1 MAEDA
6 GSIEYTVDVKTQAS
20 IDAAKKAS
28 DSIDGM
34 ESSMNQSDKTATKL
48 SGKMKGLAVAV
59 GVANKNINA
68 QAKGLGFLKSALGG
82 VVALLGTKAI
92 IDMADQYT
100 EAASRIREVAADTEE
115 YELIQRRLLETANK
129 TYRPLQEAQ
138 EVYIRTSKAIKDL
151 GYNTS
156 QALDITDSFS
166 FLLVTNAASAERAG
180 SAINGYSKAI
190 QTGKID
196 SQTWQSILAA
206 MPTVVADIANATG
219 ETESRIRE
227 LGITG
232 KLSLEAL
239 NEALLRSRDTNQE
252 LADAMDT
259 TVGDAVVALKNS
271 LQVFI
276 AEVNNSSGATN
287 SLVTVIETLALKLQD
302 PSTIAAAQELAAGV
316 AGAFLKLI
324 EVMEKTT
331 KVAGFL
337 GESLAAAIHGP
348 ELDDI
353 VRMTD
358 KISELEE
365 QARLVNNELSKTR
378 VMRINPFKSDAEYNA
393 ELNKIISDIELY
405 KNAIDEAQKSEVR
418 AAKARNEAALEN
430 EKNAAKQEEIAKKQL
445 ALVKAESTAQEEAR
459 LAEKERLKQKREA
472 EKLAEKLLKAEQ
484 DNIKVLDDLKEAIYQ
499 TTLNADQLAQ
509 RQAELMLNE
518 YATPEQKKQVQ
529 EMALELKKLNAQQEL
544 AAKVKDA
551 GGVGSYV
558 RGDVQ
563 PISGGVFDDGTQRY
577 DDEAQKQTDFYAS
590 QVARLIDAREQ
601 ELLLESEYDAQL
613 EQLHKAHTD
622 RMSEIDAARL
632 NAQLSMW
639 GGGFNQMAAD
649 LQSFA
654 DAFGIQNKKMFAVM
668 KAAAV
673 AGAIIDTYKAATSAY
688 TSLAGIPY
696 VGPALGAAAAAA
708 AVAAGMGRVAQIK
721 AQNISGGRR
730 SGGVVSSGQF
740 YKVNEGGRPEIFQG
754 ADGSQYMMPT
764 QNGDVIS
771 NQNAQKGGGVN
782 VGVVVNL
789 NEDKSRAGQV
799 NQSTDDQERTVIDI
813 FVSDIMGD
821 GRSAS
826 VIQNKW
832 GLSPQGI

>member
-1 MAEDA
+1 MAEDVGA
-6 GSIEYTVDVKTQAS
+6 IEYTVDVKTQAS
-20 IDAAKKAS
+20 IDAAKKIN
-28 DSIDGM
+28 DSLDGM
-34 ESSMNQSDKTATKL
+34 ESGMKRSDESAGKL
-48 SGKMKGLAVAV
+48 STKMNGLSKAVKK
-59 GVANKNINA
+59 ANSDIA
-68 QAKGLGFLKSALGG
+68 GQVKGLGFLKSAIGG

-166 FLLVTNAASAERAG
+166 FLLVTNAASAEKAS

-196 SQTWQSILAA
+196 SLTWQSILSA
-206 MPTVVADIANATG
+206 MPTVVTDIANATG

-232 KLSLEAL
+232 KLSLNAL

-271 LQVFI
+271 MQVFI
-276 AEVNNSSGATN
+276 GKVNDSSGATGN
-287 SLVTVIETLALKLQD
+287 LVSVIETLAAKLQD
-302 PSTIAAAQELAAGV
+302 PATIEAAQTLAAGV
-316 AGAFLKLI
+316 GTAFLGLI
-324 EVMEKTT
+324 EIAEKTANVT
-331 KVAGFL
+331 KYL
-337 GESLAAAIHGP
+337 GESFAAMMHRPAPDDVVRMQDKVDILNAQLIEYQGHLERAKKMRFDPFGDKENFAKIVEDLTAEIAFYEEQIEATTKAEERAAI
-348 ELDDI
+348 
-353 VRMTD
+353 
-358 KISELEE
+358 
-365 QARLVNNELSKTR
+365 A
-378 VMRINPFKSDAEYNA
+378 
-393 ELNKIISDIELY
+393 
-405 KNAIDEAQKSEVR
+405 
-418 AAKARNEAALEN
+418 AAKAAKEAEAAAQN
-430 EKNAAKQEEIAKKQL
+430 KEKAAAKQLE
-445 ALVKAESTAQEEAR
+445 LVKAESTAKADAEE
-459 LAEKERLKQKREA
+459 AEKERLKQEREA
-472 EKLAEKLLKAEQ
+472 QKLKEKLLKAEQ
-484 DNIKVLDDLKEAIYQ
+484 DNVKVLDDLKEAIYQ

-529 EMALELKKLNAQQEL
+529 EMALELKKLNDQKALSEK
-544 AAKVKDA
+544 ASAA
-551 GGVGSYV
+551 GGTDAYI
-558 RGDVQ
+558 RGDIK
-563 PISGGVFDDGTQRY
+563 PISGGPFDSGTQRY
-577 DDEAQKQTDFYAS
+577 DDEAQRETDFYAG
-590 QVARLIDAREQ
+590 QIARLIEAKEAGLQTEQ
-601 ELLLESEYDAQL
+601 EYNAQL
-613 EQLHKAHTD
+613 EQLYQEHND
-622 RMSEIDAARL
+622 RMGEIDAARL

-649 LQSFA
+649 LKTFA

-688 TSLAGIPY
+688 TSLAGIPV

-721 AQNISGGRR
+721 SQNMGRR
-730 SGGVVSSGQF
+730 SGGVVTAGQF
-740 YKVNEGGRPEIFQG
+740 YKVNEGGKPEIFQG
-754 ADGSQYMMPT
+754 ADGSQYMLPT

-813 FVSDIMGD
+813 FVADIMGD